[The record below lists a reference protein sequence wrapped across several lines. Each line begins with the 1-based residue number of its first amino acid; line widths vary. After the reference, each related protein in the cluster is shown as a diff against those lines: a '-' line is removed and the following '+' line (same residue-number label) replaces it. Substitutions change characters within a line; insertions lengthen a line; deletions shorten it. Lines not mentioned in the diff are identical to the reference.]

1 MDPITIS
8 QTEQVIRTAY
18 RRATAVVVITV
29 GVAWASTTAASTT
42 TTLAT
47 SAVRVQ
53 TVTGAITPATTTT
66 TLALPS
72 PPEYAARA
80 LDFIERYAL
89 KRTSVDWATIRAD
102 AERKATAAAT
112 IAYTYDIIASVLKSL
127 GDRHS
132 SFQRPPDAVR
142 LSVGKVTGYGFTAVW
157 PQLIVI
163 TVAPGSPAAVAGL
176 VVGDRIDK
184 VDAKAPKHANGVIA
198 IPAAGDG
205 EFPVKITLTVTRRN
219 TRTQKRIV
227 ISRGEPTLISV
238 PKANVA
244 QSLELPG
251 RIGYL
256 ELPGIVGTQ
265 ADQDAYATGAQQA
278 IRTIDAVARCGWV
291 VDLRTN
297 RGGYIYPMLAAAGPL
312 LGDGPV
318 AGKIDA
324 AGVLEQWV
332 YAAGQITIRRAAAPG
347 SADTTMAP
355 GANPAA
361 VSRAASPYSLSA
373 PDASVAVLTSSLT
386 ASAGEATT
394 IAFRGR
400 ANTRSFGEPTQGL
413 TTFNV
418 MTQLPDLASIIVTNA
433 VDTDRTG
440 KTYDGPIPADEV
452 VTVDWNHIGD
462 AADPVLNA
470 AVHWLST
477 QKSCAS

>member
-1 MDPITIS
+1 MDPITID
-8 QTEQVIRTAY
+8 QTERVIRTAY
-18 RRATAVVVITV
+18 RRATAVVVITA
-29 GVAWASTTAASTT
+29 GLALAATATVAVPA
-42 TTLAT
+42 
-47 SAVRVQ
+47 Q
-53 TVTGAITPATTTT
+53 TVTGTVAPTTTV
-66 TLALPS
+66 ALPS
-72 PPEYAARA
+72 PPEYTARA

-112 IAYTYDIIASVLKSL
+112 IADTYDIIASVLKSL

-163 TVAPGSPAAVAGL
+163 TVAPGSPAATAGL
-176 VVGDRIDK
+176 AVGDRIDK
-184 VDAKAPKHANGVIA
+184 VDGKAPRHANGVIA
-198 IPAAGDG
+198 IPAAADG

-265 ADQDAYATGAQQA
+265 ADQDTYATGAQQA
-278 IRTIDAVARCGWV
+278 IRTIDAVPRCGWV

-312 LGDGPV
+312 LGNGPV

-324 AGVLEQWV
+324 AGVTEQWV
-332 YAAGQITIRRAAAPG
+332 YSPGQITIRRATAPG
-347 SADTTMAP
+347 TTDTTL
-355 GANPAA
+355 GAGPDPAA
-361 VSRAASPYSLSA
+361 VSRAASPYTLNA
-373 PDASVAVLTSSLT
+373 PDAPVAVLTSSLT

-400 ANTRSFGEPTQGL
+400 ANTRSFGEPTRGL

-433 VDTDRTG
+433 VDADRTG

-452 VTVDWNHIGD
+452 VTVDWNHVGD
-462 AADPVLNA
+462 AGDPVLNA

-477 QKSCAS
+477 QKSCAA